1 MRPRLGNVVNDLHAG
16 KLPADPV
23 SVGAMTD
30 RLTGHTSV
38 YP

>member
-1 MRPRLGNVVNDLHAG
+1 MRPRLGNVVNDFYVG

-30 RLTGHTSV
+30 RLTEHTSV

>member
-1 MRPRLGNVVNDLHAG
+1 MKPRLGNTVTDFRVG